1 MKSKDEGKGSRVNT
15 NKSLASRL
23 HRFLIRQYAHDEL
36 EIDLIRGLD
45 LPDKQAMRSLP
56 EEELLNMC
64 ELNGTATVTIKIN
77 GGAKNRL
84 VSAQK

>member
-1 MKSKDEGKGSRVNT
+1 
-15 NKSLASRL
+15 
-23 HRFLIRQYAHDEL
+23 
-36 EIDLIRGLD
+36 
-45 LPDKQAMRSLP
+45 MRSLP